1 MSGGQGGPCQLCPVA
16 VAFPSPHAYSKG
28 GHMAN
33 KIPSP
38 WISASFFA
46 WAILFALWQPFVW
59 WRGVA
64 SVFAVAL
71 GFWGLYLWRRYR
83 GKNSRTAPPKA

>member
-1 MSGGQGGPCQLCPVA
+1 MLLTAASKYAHP
-16 VAFPSPHAYSKG
+16 KG

-38 WISASFFA
+38 WISASFFV
-46 WAILFALWQPFVW
+46 WTVLFALWQPFVW

-64 SVFAVAL
+64 ALFAVAL
-71 GFWGLYLWRRYR
+71 GFWGLYLWWRNRR
-83 GKNSRTAPPKA
+83 KTSSTVPPNP